1 MFANQILKN
10 IQMSKLKNK
19 IALVTGGTSGIG
31 KATALDFIEQGATVI
46 ITGRYQNTVDET
58 VKELGNNAKGI
69 VSDAGNLSD
78 IKSLAHKV
86 KALTGKVDVLFVN
99 AGYGKFAPIEQ
110 IDETHFDEQ
119 FNVLVKG
126 TLFTVQSILPL
137 MEEGSSIILN
147 TSVVTEKGMQ
157 GASVYSAAKSAV
169 KSFVKTFAAE
179 LSAKKIR
186 LNAVSPGPIE
196 TSFFDKTGMN
206 AEQINGFAA
215 MVLPQVPLGRFGKS
229 AEVAKAVTFLA
240 SDDSSYI
247 HGTEIYVDG
256 GMVQF

>member
-1 MFANQILKN
+1 MT
-10 IQMSKLKNK
+10 KLKDK
-19 IALVTGGTSGIG
+19 IALITGGTSGIG
-31 KATALDFIEQGATVI
+31 KATAKDFIEQGATVI
-46 ITGRYQNTVDET
+46 ITGRHQKTVDET
-58 VKELGNNAKGI
+58 VKELGANAHGI
-69 VSDAGNLSD
+69 VADSSSIADL
-78 IKSLAHKV
+78 KQLAEKV

-110 IDETHFDEQ
+110 IDEAHFDEQ

-137 MEEGSSIILN
+137 MGEGSSIVLN

-157 GASVYSAAKSAV
+157 GASVYSAAKGAV

-179 LSAKKIR
+179 LSARKIR

-196 TSFFDKTGMN
+196 TDFFNKTGMSE
-206 AEQINGFAA
+206 EQINGFAGA
-215 MVLPQVPLGRFGKS
+215 VLPQVPLGRFGKAS
-229 AEVAKAVTFLA
+229 EIAKAVTYLA
-240 SDDSSYI
+240 SEDASFI